1 MQSDIIKA
9 AKLVAIR
16 TKPGVSE
23 EDHASVARSRSL
35 EAAGSDRGPRNSRCL
50 RWLGGWSGRPGRAS
64 MSFLRNDK
72 RYGNVERCHALGP
85 RSQNIPVR
93 WQPKD
98 M

>member
-1 MQSDIIKA
+1 MHQSPDPALLRPPDPIEVLAIPDVCA
-9 AKLVAIR
+9 GWVA
-16 TKPGVSE
+16 G
-23 EDHASVARSRSL
+23 
-35 EAAGSDRGPRNSRCL
+35 
-50 RWLGGWSGRPGRAS
+50 WLGGWSGRLGRAS

-93 WQPKD
+93 WQPID